1 MRFRDVHHQET
12 DLVPILLVKL
22 IESGNL
28 PPEWRSSVAAEDEHY
43 GLALGR

>member
-1 MRFRDVHHQET
+1 MRFRDVHHQES

-28 PPEWRSSVAAEDEHY
+28 PPEWRSSIAAEDEHY
-43 GLALGR
+43 RLTLGR